1 MKKPQSKKQ
10 HSFQLAI
17 ALKHEMGDSAAP
29 RVISKG
35 QGLAARKILEI
46 AEENEVPIHQDAAL
60 SQVLNQVEVE
70 DTIPP
75 DLYEAVAQILAFIY
89 RADKQAM
96 ESLKQ

>member
-1 MKKPQSKKQ
+1 
-10 HSFQLAI
+10 
-17 ALKHEMGDSAAP
+17 MGHSAAP

-89 RADKQAM
+89 RADKQAKD
-96 ESLKQ
+96 SLKQ